1 MKSQPKRLLS
11 NGVTHQSLKTANPLA
26 LFLRYNST
34 LKLTATK
41 SGSLKKALYAPFLIP
56 TNTKLT

>member
-1 MKSQPKRLLS
+1 MEH
-11 NGVTHQSLKTANPLA
+11 GVTRQSLKMANPLA

-41 SGSLKKALYAPFLIP
+41 SGSLKKALYAHFLIP
-56 TNTKLT
+56 TNTNST